1 MPYHSRQIFLRV
13 FLPLCIL
20 SLACGML
27 QPVALLL
34 GQVGGQFGLIL
45 RPQLAPVHTQV
56 TLQVTVWVME
66 GTTHAIQSAGVMHD
80 IYKHSGVFGIKLCEC
95 HVQLPTNS
103 SKLLSG
109 IAVVYIPPYLFG
121 VANNGQDNLIFG
133 GYPTGL

>member
-1 MPYHSRQIFLRV
+1 MPYRSRQIFLSV

-56 TLQVTVWVME
+56 ALQVTVWVMD
-66 GTTHAIQSAGVMHD
+66 GTTHIIQSAGVMHD
-80 IYKHSGVFGIKLCEC
+80 TCIYKHSGVFGINLCEC
-95 HVQLPTNS
+95 HVQFPTEES
-103 SKLLSG
+103 
-109 IAVVYIPPYLFG
+109 
-121 VANNGQDNLIFG
+121 
-133 GYPTGL
+133 